1 MYTNILCP
9 YRYDSFLSLITS
21 LLNHKEAI
29 MKNLL
34 LSSTLIITSLITY
47 TLNAAVFIEVS
58 DSKSQKT
65 KIYIE
70 GKKARIEIPENEGY
84 VVVDTENQTMKAV
97 MHNQRTIW
105 DMSDFLKNSQTQS
118 APKKHV
124 DTYMK
129 TLGLGPTIVGYA
141 TEEYALYANDKYCG
155 SIYVSVNAMRDMGVK
170 KFAYTLANMERNIQE
185 KFSSMTGVNIDN
197 FLAPC
202 DEATRKASLKL
213 RDIGFLLKS
222 SDKNKQMQTI
232 VTRVNKKASLP
243 INAFS
248 LPSDYKVTNPSK
260 LINEA
265 LKHLTPDMRRMIEQQ
280 MRQ

>member
-1 MYTNILCP
+1 
-9 YRYDSFLSLITS
+9 
-21 LLNHKEAI
+21 
-29 MKNLL
+29 MKNLVL
-34 LSSTLIITSLITY
+34 ASTLIITTLITY

-58 DSKSQKT
+58 NSKSQKT

-70 GKKARIEIPENEGY
+70 GNKARIEIPENEGY
-84 VVVDTENQTMKAV
+84 VVVDTANQTMKAV

-105 DMSDFLKNSQTQS
+105 DMSDFLKSSQTQS
-118 APKKHV
+118 VPKKYV

-129 TLGLGPTIVGYA
+129 TRGLGPTIVGYE

-185 KFSSMTGVNIDN
+185 KLSSMTGVNIDN

-222 SDKNKQMQTI
+222 SDQNKQMQTI

-243 INAFS
+243 VNAFS
-248 LPSDYKVTNPSK
+248 LPSGYKVTNPSK
-260 LINEA
+260 LIDEA
-265 LKHLTPDMRRMIEQQ
+265 FKHLTPDMRRMIEQQ